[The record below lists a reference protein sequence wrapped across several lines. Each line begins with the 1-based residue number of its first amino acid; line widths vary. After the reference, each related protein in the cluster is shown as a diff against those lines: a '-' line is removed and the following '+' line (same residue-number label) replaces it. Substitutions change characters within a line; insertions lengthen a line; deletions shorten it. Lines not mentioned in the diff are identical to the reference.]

1 MALAAILGLAAALR
15 LVGIHH
21 GLPYA
26 GLVDTGEGTVV
37 RRGWAMA
44 HGGGFDPHGF
54 RAPSGFVA
62 LLGSVEAPFAHP
74 SLLAARLLV
83 VALAV
88 LAVAATWWLAS
99 VYGLVAAAVAAAIVA
114 VETAA
119 VAHAHAAATATVPAM
134 LCVAVALALAVRGR
148 LVWTALAA
156 GVATSVVY
164 SGILLLVP
172 LALLATGR
180 RPRAYVVGAVAYVVG
195 FVAASPFVVVHPG
208 DAADGIWH
216 ALRAIRRSGLAPQHD
231 HWAGIAYA
239 GHLWRG
245 LGPVFLVAL
254 IGIVVALVQ
263 RRSRADI
270 LIPAYVVAA
279 FAALCLTA
287 AHPAALTL
295 PLVPALAALA
305 ARVRYL
311 ASVTLLLL
319 VVPLTWDVR
328 ADVALTRTDTRAA
341 ALEWV
346 GAHVPAGP
354 QIAED
359 PFLPTVPRL
368 DVLRLAVPR
377 AGRPD
382 RWRSLPRLRAAGIDY
397 VLVTGAVA
405 DRVEAARDR
414 YPAEARFYAALA
426 RRDPVVRFEGT
437 KPRSGPW
444 VALYRL

>member
-15 LVGIHH
+15 LIGIRH

-26 GLVDTGEGTVV
+26 GLVDPGEGTVA
-37 RRGWAMA
+37 RRGWAMT
-44 HGGGFDPHGF
+44 HGGGFDPHRF
-54 RAPSGFVA
+54 QAPSGFLD
-62 LLGSVEAPFAHP
+62 LLGAVETPFGHP

-99 VYGLVAAAVAAAIVA
+99 VYGLVSAAVAAAAVA

-119 VAHAHAAATATVPAM
+119 VAHAHAAATALVPAM
-134 LCVAVALALAVRGR
+134 LFVAVALALAVRGR
-148 LVWTALAA
+148 LLWAALAA
-156 GVATSVVY
+156 GVATSVAY
-164 SGILLLVP
+164 AGILLLVP
-172 LALLATGR
+172 LALLAGR
-180 RPRAYVVGAVAYVVG
+180 RPRAYALAAGAYVAG
-195 FVAASPFVVVHPG
+195 FLAASPFLVAHPG
-208 DAADGIWH
+208 ETAHGIWH
-216 ALRAIRRSGLAPQHD
+216 ALRGITRTGFGMEHD

-245 LGPVFLVAL
+245 FGPVLLVAL
-254 IGIVVALVQ
+254 VGLVVALVQ
-263 RRSRADI
+263 RRQRADI
-270 LIPAYVVAA
+270 LLPAYALA
-279 FAALCLTA
+279 SFAALCLTSS
-287 AHPAALTL
+287 HPARLTL

-319 VVPLTWDVR
+319 VVPLTWSVR
-328 ADVALTRTDTRAA
+328 ADVKLTRTDTRAA
-341 ALEWV
+341 ALHWIDT
-346 GAHVPAGP
+346 HLPAGP
-354 QIAED
+354 QLAED
-359 PFLPTVPRL
+359 PFIPTVARV
-368 DVLRLAVPR
+368 DVLRLGIPHR
-377 AGRPD
+377 GHTD
-382 RWRSLPRLRAAGIDY
+382 RWRSLARLRAAGIDY

-405 DRVEAARDR
+405 DRVEAASDR
-414 YPAEARFYAALA
+414 YPADARFYAALA